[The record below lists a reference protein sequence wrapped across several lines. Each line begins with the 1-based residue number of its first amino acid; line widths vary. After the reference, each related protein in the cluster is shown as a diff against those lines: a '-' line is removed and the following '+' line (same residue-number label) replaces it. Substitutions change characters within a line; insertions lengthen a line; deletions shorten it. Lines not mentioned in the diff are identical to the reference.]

1 MPWKGDGSLLQ
12 ADLGECSSTM
22 VGSFLW
28 CLVLALESR
37 QESFLLLD
45 EEMLERSLGG
55 SLD

>member
-45 EEMLERSLGG
+45 EEMLERSPGG
-55 SLD
+55 FS

>member
-1 MPWKGDGSLLQ
+1 VTAL
-12 ADLGECSSTM
+12 SSKPTWESVPPTM